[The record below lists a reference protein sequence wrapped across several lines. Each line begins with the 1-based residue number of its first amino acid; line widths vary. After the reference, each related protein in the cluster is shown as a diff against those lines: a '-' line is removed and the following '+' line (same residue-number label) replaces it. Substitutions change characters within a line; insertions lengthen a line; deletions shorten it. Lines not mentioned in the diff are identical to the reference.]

1 MSLFG
6 KLLKTS
12 FDIVTSPIEVVKDVA
27 TLGGVLTDND
37 AGQRGT
43 YTTRRLK
50 QLGKDSEEIR
60 EELDNI

>member
-6 KLLKTS
+6 KLLKTT
-12 FDIVTSPIEVVKDVA
+12 FDVVTSPIEVAKDVA

-37 AGQRGT
+37 CGQRGT

-50 QLGKDSEEIR
+50 RLANDAEEVR
-60 EELDNI
+60 DELNDL